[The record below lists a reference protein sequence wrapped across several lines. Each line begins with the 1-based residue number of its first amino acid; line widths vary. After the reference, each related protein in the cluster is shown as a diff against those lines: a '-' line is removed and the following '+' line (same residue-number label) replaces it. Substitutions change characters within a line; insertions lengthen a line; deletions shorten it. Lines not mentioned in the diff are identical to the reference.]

1 MHRTSKRCLY
11 SSILLAAILLAAPR
25 ALAEPVPVAKWT
37 FDEAELVATGGVPG
51 DGPGVNGVVADPQP
65 GQTYRPAVVDA
76 PGVHGRCYVFDGRRS
91 VVGTTL
97 RAIIPSAG
105 DFSVTAWIRW
115 DPLASSRG
123 GHYILSNYVSG
134 EPGRTGLEV
143 RDGRLSFFAD
153 GTEINARADRVD
165 DGAWHHVA
173 VTRAGS
179 DFSLWVD
186 GAETPIGKSDLAIG
200 TEREWLIGRRLED
213 EARSFAGHIDDLRV
227 YHAALSG
234 EAIANLVT
242 TGAAVQQASAADRP
256 RVAWAEPLA
265 QSYRIIYKK
274 PDVAGTMVDT
284 PCVVRLASG
293 RLLASNNIDGTWGGN
308 VGQGGLDKVFPGGR
322 NYFVHASDDDGET
335 WWTLARLPL
344 ADGMLLP
351 LPDAVYVL
359 GTGRKGNV
367 RRDVF
372 IARSSDGGQ
381 TWTPPVMIHEGPA
394 WNSATGVVIRGGTL
408 YRAYDTA
415 SHQVDRKLFV
425 LAGDL
430 SKDLLDPRSWRRSN
444 MLGFPGM
451 PVEMKRPLYPQYRD
465 HWLEAN
471 VVDLRGR
478 LALIARCRVDEY
490 GTCHIAG
497 VSDLDDR
504 DGKLTLK
511 FSQFYPF
518 PGGQQKFHVVY
529 DTKSDLYWMV
539 GNLVTDPQN
548 HTDWFRHLK
557 RRGYKGG
564 AGNERRI
571 LTLFYGLDGLNW
583 LQAGVVALAKD
594 PLQSFM
600 YSHMFIDGDDLLF
613 AVRTSKQ
620 GGNNHDAELITFHR
634 VRDFRSLALDIHPR
648 MQPER
653 SE

>member
-11 SSILLAAILLAAPR
+11 SSILLAAILLAAPT
-25 ALAEPVPVAKWT
+25 ALAEPVPAAHWT
-37 FDEAELVATGGVPG
+37 FDKAKLVATGGVPG
-51 DGPGVNGVVADPQP
+51 DGLGVNGVVADPQP
-65 GQTYRPAVVDA
+65 GQTYSPAAVDA

-97 RAIIPSAG
+97 RAIIPAAG

-115 DPLASSRG
+115 DSLASSRG

-173 VTRAGS
+173 VIRAGS

-186 GAETPIGKSDLAIG
+186 GVETPIGKSDLAIG
-200 TEREWLIGRRLED
+200 TEREWLIGRRLE
-213 EARSFAGHIDDLRV
+213 
-227 YHAALSG
+227 
-234 EAIANLVT
+234 
-242 TGAAVQQASAADRP
+242 
-256 RVAWAEPLA
+256 
-265 QSYRIIYKK
+265 
-274 PDVAGTMVDT
+274 
-284 PCVVRLASG
+284 
-293 RLLASNNIDGTWGGN
+293 
-308 VGQGGLDKVFPGGR
+308 
-322 NYFVHASDDDGET
+322 
-335 WWTLARLPL
+335 
-344 ADGMLLP
+344 
-351 LPDAVYVL
+351 
-359 GTGRKGNV
+359 
-367 RRDVF
+367 
-372 IARSSDGGQ
+372 
-381 TWTPPVMIHEGPA
+381 
-394 WNSATGVVIRGGTL
+394 
-408 YRAYDTA
+408 
-415 SHQVDRKLFV
+415 
-425 LAGDL
+425 
-430 SKDLLDPRSWRRSN
+430 
-444 MLGFPGM
+444 
-451 PVEMKRPLYPQYRD
+451 
-465 HWLEAN
+465 
-471 VVDLRGR
+471 
-478 LALIARCRVDEY
+478 DEY

-518 PGGQQKFHVVY
+518 PGGQQKFHIVY

-583 LQAGVVALAKD
+583 LQAGVVAMAKD

-634 VRDFRSLALDIHPR
+634 VRGFRSLALDIHPR
-648 MQPER
+648 IQPEG